1 MPERVTERLAQWL
14 SSRDYEDL
22 PPEVREKTVEV
33 IFDTVA
39 CAIACSRLP
48 EVRAIVDLVESIG
61 GEPHCSLIGYRAKSS
76 VVNAAMVNGG
86 MARGGEADAVHM
98 TSSGGHVAPGP
109 VSTALTVGEWLD
121 SSGRDVLRAV
131 ALAYEVGGR
140 LMTIFYRERDYITRR
155 FYPTSVIANLTSAIA
170 AGLVLGLDARGL
182 QAALGLAAY
191 QAAGPDNMTKD
202 PGHMGMTFQCA
213 AANRNGVTAALL
225 ARQGSHVPLDILDG
239 PLGFFDTYLG
249 KPELG
254 AELIDGLGSSYSIMD
269 VMYKRY
275 PVGTPNQAYAQ
286 GLIGLLE
293 RHVVASEDIAAI
305 EIQMPRRSLHTAPK
319 TRHPSI
325 AVDVVSALAAVERKL
340 DFYRLHDPAGMT
352 ITAELARMQ
361 KKIRFVPRDDWA
373 GTEHNRHAIV
383 TVTTTG
389 GKRLE
394 EDVWFRPMTRQ
405 ELGRKFGDLVTP
417 QFGAQRAESLRR
429 ALEGIAGAASVRPL
443 MHSLCA

>member
-1 MPERVTERLAQWL
+1 MAEPVTERLAQWL
-14 SSRDYEDL
+14 CEQRHERL
-22 PPEVREKTVEV
+22 PAEVRDKAVDV
-33 IFDTVA
+33 VFDAVGCTVA
-39 CAIACSRLP
+39 CSQLP
-48 EVRAIVDLVESIG
+48 EVKAIVELVESIG
-61 GEPHCSLIGYRAKSS
+61 GEQHCSLIGYRAKSS

-109 VSTALTVGEWLD
+109 VSTALTAGEWLNA
-121 SSGRDVLRAV
+121 SGRDVLQAV
-131 ALAYEVGGR
+131 VLAYEVGGR

-170 AGLVLGLDARGL
+170 AGLLLGLEVRGM

-225 ARQGSHVPLDILDG
+225 AHKGAHVPLDILDG
-239 PLGFFDTYLG
+239 SLGFFDTYLG
-249 KPELG
+249 KPDLG
-254 AELIDGLGSSYSIMD
+254 PELIDGLGRRYSIMD

-275 PVGTPNQAYAQ
+275 PVGTPNQAYVQ

-293 RHVVASEDIAAI
+293 TNALAAGDISSI
-305 EIQMPRRSLHTAPK
+305 DIQMAKRSLHTAPK

-325 AVDVVSALAAVERKL
+325 ATDVVSAIAAVERKL
-340 DFYRLHDPAGMT
+340 DFYRLHDPAGVP
-352 ITAELARMQ
+352 ITPELARMQ
-361 KKIRFVPRDDWA
+361 QRIRFVPREDWT

-383 TVTTTG
+383 TITTRAG
-389 GKRLE
+389 RKLE

-405 ELGRKFGDLVTP
+405 ELEQKFDDLVTP
-417 QFGAQRAESLRR
+417 RFGAQRTAALRASLQGMES
-429 ALEGIAGAASVRPL
+429 AASVRPL
-443 MHSLCA
+443 MEALRA

>member
-1 MPERVTERLAQWL
+1 MAEPVTERLAQWL
-14 SSRDYEDL
+14 CDQRFENL
-22 PPEVREKTVEV
+22 PAEVREKSVDV
-33 IFDTVA
+33 VFDAVA
-39 CAIACSRLP
+39 CAVACSQLP
-48 EVRAIVDLVESIG
+48 EVRAIVELVESIG
-61 GEPHCSLIGYRAKSS
+61 GEPQCSLIAHRAKNS
-76 VVNAAMVNGG
+76 VVHAAMVNGG

-121 SSGRDVLRAV
+121 ASGRDLLRAV
-131 ALAYEVGGR
+131 VLAYEVGGR

-170 AGLVLGLDARGL
+170 AGLLLGLDARAM

-191 QAAGPDNMTKD
+191 QAAGPDNMTRD

-225 ARQGSHVPLDILDG
+225 AWKGAHVPLDILDG
-239 PLGFFDTYLG
+239 SLGFFDTYLG
-249 KPELG
+249 KPDIGPEL
-254 AELIDGLGSSYSIMD
+254 LDGLGQRYSIMD

-293 RHVVASEDIAAI
+293 KHAIANDDIAAI
-305 EIQMPRRSLHTAPK
+305 EIQMAKRSLHTAPT

-325 AVDVVSALAAVERKL
+325 AANVVSAIAALERKL
-340 DFYRLHDPAGMT
+340 DFYRLHDPAGVPVT
-352 ITAELARMQ
+352 PDLARMQ
-361 KKIRFVPRDDWA
+361 QRIRFVPREDWA

-383 TVTTTG
+383 TITTTAG
-389 GKRLE
+389 RKLE
-394 EDVWFRPMTRQ
+394 EDVWFRPLTRA
-405 ELGRKFGDLVTP
+405 ELEQKFDDLVTP
-417 QFGAQRAESLRR
+417 RFDAQRTASLRV
-429 ALEGIAGAASVRPL
+429 LLQGMESAASVRPL
-443 MHSLCA
+443 MEALRA